1 MLTKYDLSVGM
12 PSYKEADNLSILLP
26 RLKSSLNELGIT
38 YEIIIV
44 DTVSPMDSTPSVCEL
59 MSVTYLSRFPDNS
72 FGSAV
77 RSGIAHCSGNRILF
91 MDSDGSHTPEFIPVM
106 YKSAEN
112 YDVVIASRYV
122 ETGKTDNPWHLVIM
136 SRLLNVVFSI
146 ILGLPC
152 KDVSNS
158 LKIYKASDI
167 KNLVLRCNNFD
178 IVEELLYK
186 VYRGRNGVRIVEIP
200 FFFRKRIFG
209 ETKRN
214 LVVFMLTYFYTII
227 KLRFFL

>member
-1 MLTKYDLSVGM
+1 MLIEYDLSVVM

-26 RLKSSLNELGIT
+26 RLISSLNDLGIK
-38 YEIIIV
+38 YEIIVV
-44 DTVSPMDSTPSVCEL
+44 DTVKPMDSTQLLCKL
-59 MSVTYLSRFPDNS
+59 MSVTYLPRFPDNS

-77 RSGIAHCSGNRILF
+77 RTGIAHSSGKKILF
-91 MDSDGSHTPEFIPVM
+91 MDSDGSHTPEFIPTM
-106 YKSAEN
+106 YERAETS
-112 YDVVIASRYV
+112 DIVIASRYV
-122 ETGKTDNPWHLVIM
+122 KTGKTDNPWHLIVM
-136 SRLLNVVFSI
+136 SRLLNIVFSL

-158 LKIYKASDI
+158 LKIYKASDV

-186 VYRGRNGVRIVEIP
+186 VYRGRSDLIISEIP
-200 FFFRKRIFG
+200 FFFKKRVFG

-214 LVVFMLTYFYTII
+214 LLMFMLTYFFTII
-227 KLRFFL
+227 KLRFFV